1 MNRLSGDDRAAQ
13 ATAHMKRGLALMA
26 DADDAASVAK
36 ALEQFDLALEL
47 RRSLPRGD
55 ARTDYALAAS
65 WMNRAEALLALGET
79 ANNALALDALDEAV
93 VVLETL
99 PLDSDPRFARRL
111 AIALQN
117 RALARRRLARDTWT
131 IVPDLFRAL
140 DLVTSLDGDDTA
152 GMIATMWV
160 NIGSAQLFEP
170 TDDAW
175 RRAMTSARQALRM
188 TSAHETSD
196 MAMMTVGLQARHLL
210 CRAAARCL
218 ESSGGRTLTPDVHAA
233 TDAVDEAL
241 ALVSAW
247 EARGVP
253 LFRALAV
260 EIFEFGR
267 RVYEIYQP
275 QFVDEFE
282 REYGSLRDNRQ
293 PSDGAG
299 DKPTG
304 RSGS

>member
-1 MNRLSGDDRAAQ
+1 MHSFSSDDRAAQ

-26 DADDAASVAK
+26 GAEDAAAVAA
-36 ALEQFDLALEL
+36 ALEQFDLALEI
-47 RRSLPRGD
+47 RRGLPRGD
-55 ARTDYALAAS
+55 ARADYALAAS
-65 WMNRAEALLALGET
+65 WMNRAEALLALGEP
-79 ANNALALDALDEAV
+79 ANNASALHALDEAV
-93 VVLETL
+93 LVLESL
-99 PLDSDPRFARRL
+99 PLESDPRFARRL
-111 AIALQN
+111 AIGLQN
-117 RALARRRLARDTWT
+117 RALARGRVGRDTWT

-140 DLVTSLDGDDTA
+140 DLLTPLQADETA
-152 GMIATMWV
+152 GMIATTWV
-160 NIGSAQLFEP
+160 NIGAAQLLEP

-175 RRAMTSARQALRM
+175 RRAMTSARQALSV
-188 TSAHETSD
+188 TNAGEASD
-196 MAMMTVGLQARHLL
+196 PAMMTLGLQARHLI

-218 ESSGGRTLTPDVHAA
+218 ETSGGRALTPDVHAA

-253 LFRALAV
+253 VFRALAV